1 MLFTVVSS
9 VREKASWSASST
21 QACCSSLRAFDQ
33 MRDTSRGKVI
43 ASMMYAT
50 ARFNAWV
57 SACGFDAGREMAEEK
72 E

>member
-1 MLFTVVSS
+1 
-9 VREKASWSASST
+9 
-21 QACCSSLRAFDQ
+21 